1 VTVTEKKSRIESLA
15 RSARM
20 VLRMVQGRPQTPRSD
35 IIYYRM
41 LADYYTRILNAPA
54 QGRPVVAHTVFF
66 PTEILYAMDIVPMHT
81 EGTTWFSALFL
92 GNTGDMLAAG
102 AEQGLGPE
110 VCSAHRALAGGFA
123 NGTLSRPD
131 AVLWSNLVCDNTA
144 KSGELLEKINRC
156 PGYFLDHPF
165 QRSADE
171 ERYLVAE
178 LADLIRFLE
187 ERTGRKLN
195 MDRLSET
202 VTRIDREIRLLR
214 EIADLRKAV
223 PSPFGPM
230 SFLKLVGVD
239 YMFTGQPEA
248 IEYLEAVRDELAQM
262 VGQGRGCLP
271 AERFRLML
279 LFIPPLYLHGAI
291 EKILAQFGA
300 VMVTEPYFT
309 AWPEVSLD
317 PSYPLES
324 VARKCYANPP
334 MRMYQPLDDSII
346 RFFTE
351 SGREYRIDGAVNFA
365 HVACRHTC
373 ATVKLFKD
381 EFNRIDV
388 PLLNLD
394 CDILDPTSTTE
405 DDMRARFEQFF
416 EMLEDR

>member
-1 VTVTEKKSRIESLA
+1 MTVAEKKSRIESLA

-20 VLRMVQGRPQTPRSD
+20 VLRMVQGRPGTPKSD
-35 IIYYRM
+35 ILYYKM
-41 LADYYTRILNAPA
+41 LVNYFTRILNAP
-54 QGRPVVAHTVFF
+54 QEGNPVIAHTVFF
-66 PTEILYAMDIVPMHT
+66 PAEILYAMDIVPMHT

-123 NGTLSRPD
+123 LGTLPRPE

-156 PGYFLDHPF
+156 PGFFLDHPF
-165 QRSADE
+165 QHTSGE
-171 ERYLVAE
+171 ENYLVSE
-178 LADLIRFLE
+178 LAELIRFLE
-187 ERTGRKLN
+187 ERTGRRLDL
-195 MDRLSET
+195 DRLSET
-202 VTRIDREIRLLR
+202 VVRMDREIQLLR
-214 EIADLRKAV
+214 EIADLRRAV

-230 SFLKLVGVD
+230 SFLKLVAAD
-239 YMFTGQPEA
+239 YLFTGQPEA
-248 IEYLEAVRDELAQM
+248 IEYLEAVRGELALM
-262 VGQGRGCLP
+262 VKEGKGCLP

-279 LFIPPLYLHGAI
+279 LFIPPLYLHNTI
-291 EKILAQFGA
+291 EKVLAEFGA

-309 AWPEVSLD
+309 AWPEVKLD
-317 PSYPLES
+317 PSRPLES

-334 MRMYQPLDDSII
+334 MRMYQPLDDSTIS
-346 RFFTE
+346 FFTE
-351 SGREYRIDGAVNFA
+351 SGEDYKISGAVNFA

-381 EFNRIDV
+381 QFNKIDV

-416 EMLEDR
+416 ELLEDR

>member
-1 VTVTEKKSRIESLA
+1 MTVTEKKSRIESLA

-20 VLRMVQGRPQTPRSD
+20 VLRMVQNRPETPKSD
-35 IIYYRM
+35 ILYYRM
-41 LADYYTRILNAPA
+41 LVNYYTRILNAPA
-54 QGRPVVAHTVFF
+54 EGKPVVAHTVFF
-66 PTEILYAMDIVPMHT
+66 PAEILYAMDIVPMHT

-92 GNTGDMLAAG
+92 GNTADMLAAG

-131 AVLWSNLVCDNTA
+131 VVLWSNLVCDNTA
-144 KSGELLEKINRC
+144 KSGELLEKINQC

-165 QRSADE
+165 QHSPE
-171 ERYLVAE
+171 EEKYLVAE
-178 LADLIRFLE
+178 MTDLVRFLE
-187 ERTGRKLN
+187 ERTGRRLN

-202 VTRIDREIRLLR
+202 VARIDREVKLLH
-214 EIADLRKAV
+214 EIAGLRKAV

-230 SFLKLVGVD
+230 GFLKLVGVD

-248 IEYLEAVRDELAQM
+248 IEYLEAVRDELARM
-262 VGQGRGCLP
+262 VSEGRGCVP
-271 AERFRLML
+271 DERFRLML
-279 LFIPPLYLHGAI
+279 LFIPPLYLHNAI
-291 EKILAQFGA
+291 EKILAQSGA

-309 AWPEVSLD
+309 AWPEVELD
-317 PSYPLES
+317 PSRPLES

-334 MRMYQPLDDSII
+334 MRMYQPLDDSTI

-351 SGREYRIDGAVNFA
+351 TGEEYRINGAVNFA

-373 ATVKLFKD
+373 ATIKLFKD
-381 EFNRIDV
+381 EFNRIDI

-405 DDMRARFEQFF
+405 DDLRARFEQFF
-416 EMLEDR
+416 EMLEER